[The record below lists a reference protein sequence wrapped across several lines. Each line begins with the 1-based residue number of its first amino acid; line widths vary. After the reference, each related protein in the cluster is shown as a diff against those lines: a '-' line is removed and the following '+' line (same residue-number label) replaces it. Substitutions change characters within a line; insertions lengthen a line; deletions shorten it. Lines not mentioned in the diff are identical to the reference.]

1 MVIEN
6 QNAPDFLTRPI
17 YWPHPD
23 CPFDNKNLS
32 SLATLLSRRRN
43 VRRRIE
49 LIVSAGPNELWCRQR
64 RSAILRAFPFHAS
77 PYGG

>member
-23 CPFDNKNLS
+23 CPFDHKNLS
-32 SLATLLSRRRN
+32 SAAATLSGHRKSSRQ
-43 VRRRIE
+43 IQ
-49 LIVSAGPNELWCRQR
+49 LIVGAGSNE
-64 RSAILRAFPFHAS
+64 
-77 PYGG
+77 